1 MHQSDYCVEAD
12 IAPISHALTIVLV
25 VMAMM
30 AAVATITD
38 GRDEMVVGAMIV
50 VVVAVA
56 MMTAVG

>member
-38 GRDEMVVGAMIV
+38 GRDEMVVEAMIV